1 MARRMHSTDPEAPDP
16 YEGVPSRSKKRDK
29 QHEVTAELA
38 ELGLALAALSPAVR
52 AKLELPD
59 GLEQAILEL
68 SNTSR
73 GAKVRQRRFVARQLR
88 AYDAKAL
95 MHAVGLLDP
104 SSPISLAR
112 ARLIERWRDRV
123 LDEAQGDAACEEFLG
138 AYPTAERQALRQLV
152 RAAGKEGA
160 GDTETTRA
168 EKGKS
173 ATAKRRALYQYLRE
187 RIAEADPR
195 PAAPRPKGEQDADDE
210 WEEPDA
216 DDDDS
221 VGDD

>member
-1 MARRMHSTDPEAPDP
+1 MARRMHSADPEAPDP
-16 YEGVPSRSKKRDK
+16 YEGVPSRSKKRNK

-52 AKLELPD
+52 AKLELPE

-88 AYDAKAL
+88 SYDAKAL

-123 LDEAQGDAACEEFLG
+123 TDDAQGDAACEEFLT
-138 AYPTAERQALRQLV
+138 AYPTTERQTLRQMV

-160 GDTETTRA
+160 GDTETSRA

-195 PAAPRPKGEQDADDE
+195 PAAPRPKGELDADG
-210 WEEPDA
+210 
-216 DDDDS
+216 DDDWDDEHE
-221 VGDD
+221 GDED